1 MITRPARSR
10 PSEVITASI
19 SASRRTW
26 AVIGSV
32 VSALIPGIGAARTDR
47 ARKRSSS
54 GIHSPFHFPFV
65 HRSPNF
71 RCGVVYSCAIS
82 YVESLLSKLRTEDR
96 SGTPAY
102 IAAATFSAASLI
114 VRNSSRMS

>member
-54 GIHSPFHFPFV
+54 GIDSPFHFPFV

-82 YVESLLSKLRTEDR
+82 YVES
-96 SGTPAY
+96 PA
-102 IAAATFSAASLI
+102 L
-114 VRNSSRMS
+114 